1 MSDDELADLI
11 GELDDPEE
19 HPDVLSKLD
28 IEDKTHIESLLK
40 YDPSTVGGIMA
51 TELSLLK
58 PIIQY

>member
-19 HPDVLSKLD
+19 RADVLSKLD

-40 YDPSTVGGIMA
+40 YDPSTAGGIM
-51 TELSLLK
+51 TTRVYL
-58 PIIQY
+58 Y